1 MRRKEAELTSM
12 PALSAAFARLP
23 TATALLD
30 TSDGDG
36 PVITAANEAFC
47 SLLGRRA
54 DELVD
59 TPLFSVTV
67 GPAHLATV
75 LADRGVVRH
84 HDAWCVNGR
93 GRLIPVLLDAA
104 ALEDPPNTVLVQ
116 LHEHEHEHEHEQ
128 GQRADLERAL
138 RASEKRLQEIADNV
152 TALIY
157 LKGTDGRYMFINRHY
172 ESIVGATREEVQ
184 GKTDFDLWPPEI
196 ALAYTSADHAV
207 VEAGRPLELEEP
219 IPTLEDSWGMWLS
232 LKFPLFD
239 EDGVLYG
246 VGGISTDISG
256 RSRAEAAIREAK
268 DEAERANRAKSEFL
282 SRMSHELRT
291 PLNSILG
298 FGQLLQLE
306 ELPPSAAEGLD
317 RIVSAGRH
325 LLALINEVLDIS
337 RIEAGAQE
345 ISVEP
350 VHVCD
355 PLGEAYELIRP
366 LAAERGV
373 ELARDL
379 HGALYRYVSADYQRL
394 KQVLLNVLV
403 NAVKYNCLG
412 GTVTVYTEA
421 GDSTLRI
428 LVADTGIGISPDD
441 TAKVFLP
448 FERLHADR
456 HDVEGTGLGLAL
468 SRSLMEAMGG
478 TIGVQRSVPGRGSV
492 FYVELPLTEAPSAIE
507 APATAPAAAGP
518 FANISLAG
526 LTVLCIED
534 NLANLEVIRGIF
546 TRAGEP
552 VLLPA
557 IQGQLGVE
565 LAKLHMPDVILLD
578 LHLPDMNGEQVMRR
592 LKVDHRTRGIPV
604 IILSADATP
613 SQRERLLER
622 GAADYVT
629 KPIEIDV
636 FLDAV
641 RKAIRKR

>member
-1 MRRKEAELTSM
+1 ML
-12 PALSAAFARLP
+12 ALSAAFAKLP
-23 TATALLD
+23 TATAVLD
-30 TSDGDG
+30 TSAGG
-36 PVITAANEAFC
+36 SPVIAAANDALC
-47 SLLGRRA
+47 SLLGRPVE
-54 DELVD
+54 ELIG
-59 TPLFSVTV
+59 TPLASVTV
-67 GPAHLATV
+67 DPDDLGKLLSAP
-75 LADRGVVRH
+75 GVVHRQ
-84 HDAWCVNGR
+84 DAWCVDGHGR
-93 GRLIPVLLDAA
+93 HIPVVFDAA
-104 ALEDPPNTVLVQ
+104 TLDDPPGAVIVQ
-116 LHEHEHEHEHEQ
+116 LHEQ
-128 GQRADLERAL
+128 GQVADVERAF

-157 LKGTDGRYMFINRHY
+157 LKRLDGRYTFINRHY
-172 ESIVGATREEVQ
+172 ESILGATRDDVQ

-196 ALAYTSADHAV
+196 ALAYTTADRAV
-207 VEAGRPLELEEP
+207 LKAGRPLELEEP
-219 IPTLEDSWGMWLS
+219 IPTLEDTWGMWLS
-232 LKFPLFD
+232 LKFPLVD
-239 EDGVLYG
+239 EDGALYG

-256 RSRAEAAIREAK
+256 RNRAEAAIREAK

-306 ELPPSAAEGLD
+306 ELPPSAAEGVD

-337 RIEAGAQE
+337 KIEAGAQA

-355 PLGEAYELIRP
+355 PLGEAYELVRP

-379 HGALYRYVSADYQRL
+379 HDALYRYVSADYQRL
-394 KQVLLNVLV
+394 KQVLLNVFM
-403 NAVKYNCLG
+403 NAVKYNRPG
-412 GTVTVYTEA
+412 GMVTVSTEVR
-421 GDSTLRI
+421 DSRLRV
-428 LVADTGIGISPDD
+428 LVTDTGIGIKPED
-441 TAKVFLP
+441 TSKVFLP

-456 HDVEGTGLGLAL
+456 LVAEGTGLGLAL
-468 SRSLMEAMGG
+468 SKSLMEAMGG
-478 TIGVQRSVPGRGSV
+478 TIGLERSVVDKGSV
-492 FYVELPLTEAPSAIE
+492 FYVELPLTEAPSVIE
-507 APATAPAAAGP
+507 APAPASAPEKS
-518 FANISLAG
+518 FAYASLAG

-534 NLANLEVIRGIF
+534 NLANLEVIRGVF
-546 TRAGEP
+546 AHAGEP

-565 LAKLHMPDVILLD
+565 LAKLHVPDVILLD
-578 LHLPDMNGEQVMRR
+578 LHLPDMDGEQVLRR
-592 LKVDHRTRGIPV
+592 LKADHRTRGIPV

-613 SQRERLLER
+613 SQRERLTDR

-641 RKAIRKR
+641 RKAIGKR